1 MGSVRYHS
9 QTLFAC
15 LRAASLRGPWTVGW
29 VFGLGSTIVSFWM
42 AFLLLVV
49 KQENYERVN
58 VNEYI
63 W

>member
-1 MGSVRYHS
+1 
-9 QTLFAC
+9 
-15 LRAASLRGPWTVGW
+15 
-29 VFGLGSTIVSFWM
+29 VFGLGGTVVSFWL

-58 VNEYI
+58 VNDYI

>member
-1 MGSVRYHS
+1 V
-9 QTLFAC
+9 AC
-15 LRAASLRGPWTVGW
+15 VVGW
-29 VFGLGSTIVSFWM
+29 VFGLGSTFVSFWM
-42 AFLLLVV
+42 AFLLFVV